1 MIVSFLSE
9 HYFIIKALHL
19 VAVISWMAGLLYLPR
34 LFVYHADAE
43 KGSELSETLKIME
56 RKLYR
61 FIMNPAMLATWLFG
75 ILMLTANPVLL
86 AQGWMH
92 VKLTLVILLTG
103 FHHALGAWRKKF
115 LNDANTRGHK
125 FYRKVNEI
133 PTVLM
138 IGIVFLAVLKTL

>member
-1 MIVSFLSE
+1 MVSFLSE
-9 HYFIIKALHL
+9 QYFIIKSLHL
-19 VAVISWMAGLLYLPR
+19 IAVICWMAGLLYLPR
-34 LFVYHADAE
+34 LFVYHAEAE

-61 FIMNPAMLATWLFG
+61 FIMGPASIATWLFG
-75 ILMLTANPVLL
+75 ILMLVANPVLL

-92 VKLTLVILLTG
+92 AKLMLVVLMTG
-103 FHHALGAWRKKF
+103 FHHVLGAWRKKF

-125 FYRKVNEI
+125 FYRKANEI

-138 IGIVFLAVLKTL
+138 IGIVFLAVLKAF

>member
-1 MIVSFLSE
+1 MVSFLSE

-19 VAVISWMAGLLYLPR
+19 IAVISWMAGLLYLPR

-43 KGSELSETLKIME
+43 KGSELSETFKIME

-61 FIMNPAMLATWLFG
+61 FIMNPAMIATWIFG
-75 ILMLTANPVLL
+75 LLMLTANPVLL

-92 VKLTLVILLTG
+92 FKLTLVILMTG
-103 FHHALGAWRKKF
+103 FHHVLGAWRKKF
-115 LNDANTRGHK
+115 LADANTRSHK

-133 PTVLM
+133 PTLLM
-138 IGIVFLAVLKTL
+138 MGIVFLAVLKTL